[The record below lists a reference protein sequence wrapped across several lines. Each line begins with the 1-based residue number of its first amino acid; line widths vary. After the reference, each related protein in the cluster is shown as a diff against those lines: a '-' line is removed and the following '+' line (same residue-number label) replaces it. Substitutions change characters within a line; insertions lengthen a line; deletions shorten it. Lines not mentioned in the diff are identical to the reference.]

1 MLMVSFQHIHLV
13 WNVADPVKPL
23 TAYSAQ
29 INFDITI
36 WNGSCLAMHGRYI
49 LYMVSTERG

>member
-1 MLMVSFQHIHLV
+1 MSFQYVPLF

-23 TAYSAQ
+23 ISYYSDYTQ

-36 WNGSCLAMHGRYI
+36 WNGSCLAMHDQYI
-49 LYMVSTERG
+49 L